1 MHSLSKKFT
10 FGSLL
15 LFALPTTL
23 TMMIRSLYCIVD
35 GIFIS
40 RYVGT
45 NALSATNIV
54 FPMIYVI
61 IAIATM
67 LAMGSNAIIAKKL
80 GEGKNDEARGIFSMI
95 VLSGIIIGILLT
107 LLGNLFLEPLVRL
120 LGASTILLQD
130 CKTYLGWNLV
140 FSVPYILQILFQTF
154 LITEGRPNT
163 SLLLTTLAGITNVI
177 LDYVFMVP
185 LEMGVKGAALATG
198 IGYIIPAVPGLI
210 YFSYS
215 RKTLFFKKPWMKLA
229 FFLQSCKNGA
239 SGFILDLSTGI
250 VTLAFNIMM
259 LRLVGADGVAAITII
274 QYAQFLLISCFMG
287 FSQGVGPVISF
298 NYGSKNHQQLQQV
311 FKTSIICIAVTSLV
325 IVLGS
330 ELFGYKIVEI
340 FTSRGSSVYNLA
352 SYGFA
357 VFASNFLFAGFN
369 TYAAMMFS
377 ALSNG
382 TASSIL
388 SFIRS
393 FGLIIV
399 SLLILP
405 SMFGVTGVWLA
416 IPVAEAGG
424 FVLTLYYFKKYKSV
438 YHYA

>member
-80 GEGKNDEARGIFSMI
+80 GEGKNSEARGVFSMI
-95 VLSGIIIGILLT
+95 VLAGIIIGVFLT
-107 LLGNLFLEPLVRL
+107 FFGILFLEPLVRL
-120 LGASTILLQD
+120 LGSSDMLLED
-130 CKTYLGWNLV
+130 CKMYLGINLA
-140 FSVPYILQILFQTF
+140 FSIPYILQILFQTF
-154 LITEGRPNT
+154 FITEGRPNT
-163 SLLLTTLAGITNVI
+163 SLILTTLAGITNVI
-177 LDYVFMVP
+177 LDYLFMVP
-185 LEMGVKGAALATG
+185 MEMGVKGAALATG
-198 IGYIIPAVPGLI
+198 IGYMVPAIPGIL
-210 YFSYS
+210 YFFSS
-215 RKTLFFKKPWMKLA
+215 RKTLFFQKPLMKLHY
-229 FFLQSCKNGA
+229 FLGSCKNGA
-239 SGFILDLSTGI
+239 SGFILNISTGI
-250 VTLAFNIMM
+250 VTLAFNIIM
-259 LRLVGADGVAAITII
+259 LQLVGADGVAAITII

-287 FSQGVGPVISF
+287 FSQGVGPIISF
-298 NYGSKNHQQLQQV
+298 NYGSQNHKQLQQV
-311 FKTSIICIAVTSLV
+311 FKTSIISIAITSLV

-330 ELFGYKIVEI
+330 ELFGNKIVEV
-340 FTSRGSSVYNLA
+340 FTPHGTSVYHLA

-357 VFASNFLFAGFN
+357 VFAVNFLFAGFN
-369 TYAAMMFS
+369 TYASIMFS

-382 TASSIL
+382 TASSVL

-393 FGLIIV
+393 FGLIIAA
-399 SLLILP
+399 LLILP
-405 SMFGVTGVWLA
+405 AILGITGVWLA

-424 FVLTLYYFKKYKSV
+424 FVLTLYYFRKYKSV
-438 YHYA
+438 YHYI